1 MNAGVDHPAVVA
13 VCLLVAAGVREF
25 VICAGA
31 RNSAFVAV
39 LASLPEGVRVWH
51 HFEERSAAF
60 FALGRI
66 RASGRPA
73 AVCTTSG
80 TAVAELLPAVIEA
93 HYGQLPLVALSADRP
108 RRFRGSGAPQA
119 IEQAGI
125 FGPYAHALD
134 VEHERPVLSGWNR
147 QEPLHLNVCLDE
159 PGAEDLESLRQGGA
173 GIGFSGEAEP
183 EPGRMMAFQRG
194 SLSAERLV
202 LVGDLLPGQ
211 EEAAAA
217 VALASGGLI
226 WAEASSGLRDHPA
239 LQDRLLCGGEA
250 LLRRL
255 TVRQV
260 VRLGGVPTCRFWRD
274 LEQRPDITVVNV
286 GAGKRSGLAR
296 GSVVVPAWRGGLLPD
311 LPTGD
316 PAAVLAG
323 DRALREEFRRLC
335 REYPEAE
342 PALVAA
348 LASAI
353 PMGCPVLTGNSLA
366 VREWNLAAPRGR
378 GHRVHA
384 LRGANGIDGNVS
396 AFFGIAA
403 AVDEAWAVIGDL
415 TALYDLAAPW
425 ILPQL
430 PAGRRRLAVISNGGG
445 AIFRRLP
452 SLAGFTPREKAIM
465 ENPHELNFS
474 GWASQWGMAWVEATP
489 TWLASGAAE
498 HLDAP
503 AAVVELRPD
512 AEATAVFWL
521 AWERA
526 AAQIVL

>member
-1 MNAGVDHPAVVA
+1 MNAAGDHPAVMA
-13 VCLLVAAGVREF
+13 VRVLVAAGVREF

-39 LASLPEGVRVWH
+39 LASLPEPLRCWH

-66 RASGRPA
+66 RATGRPV

-93 HYGQLPLVALSADRP
+93 HYRNLPLVALTADRP

-119 IEQAGI
+119 IEQPGI

-134 VEHERPVLSGWNR
+134 VEQEVPDPAGWQR
-147 QEPLHLNVCLDE
+147 QRPLHLNVCLDE
-159 PGAEDLESLRQGGA
+159 PGADDLAALRRGGA
-173 GIGFSGEAEP
+173 SMES
-183 EPGRMMAFQRG
+183 PGDLPKAIPPVPAPREVCAG
-194 SLSAERLV
+194 RLV
-202 LVGDLLPGQ
+202 LIGDLLPGRE
-211 EEAAAA
+211 EEAAAQ
-217 VALASGGLI
+217 ALAAGGLI

-239 LQDRLLCGGEA
+239 LRGRLLSGSES
-250 LLRRL
+250 LLRKL
-255 TVRQV
+255 PVQQV
-260 VRLGGVPTCRFWRD
+260 VRIGGVPSCRFWRD
-274 LEQRPDITVVNV
+274 LEDRSGIPVVNV
-286 GAGKRSGLAR
+286 GAGNCPGLAR
-296 GSVVVPAWRGGLLPD
+296 GGVVVPSWSDDLLGD
-311 LPTGD
+311 LPVGNAE
-316 PAAVLAG
+316 AALTA
-323 DRALREEFRRLC
+323 DAELRETFQMLC
-335 REYPEAE
+335 AQYPESE

-348 LASAI
+348 LATAI
-353 PMGCPVLTGNSLA
+353 PRGCPVLAGNSLA
-366 VREWNLAAPRGR
+366 VREWNLAAPGGR

-403 AVDEAWAVIGDL
+403 DAPEAWAVVGDL

-425 ILPQL
+425 MLTQL
-430 PAGRRRLAVISNGGG
+430 PPGRRRIAIISNGGG

-452 SLAGFTPREKAIM
+452 SLAGFSTREKAIM
-465 ENPHELNFS
+465 ENPHGIGFDS
-474 GWASQWGMAWVEATP
+474 WAAQWGMAWREATP
-489 TWLASGAAE
+489 DWLASGGP
-498 HLDAP
+498 DALTDS
-503 AAVVELRPD
+503 AAVLELRPD
-512 AEATAVFWL
+512 AEATATFWL